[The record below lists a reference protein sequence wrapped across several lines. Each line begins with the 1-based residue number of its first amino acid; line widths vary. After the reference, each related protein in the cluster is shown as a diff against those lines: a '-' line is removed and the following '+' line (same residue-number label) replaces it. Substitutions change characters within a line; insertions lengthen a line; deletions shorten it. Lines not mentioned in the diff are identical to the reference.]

1 MNRKWCLPRLS
12 LCAAAL
18 LCVAIPSVRAVEEL
32 NKEPIKM
39 APFRVEGSYLEVRFA
54 ARFRYHLP
62 GKGLKALVFVKV
74 PKSWMK
80 AGIQVGDWLVG
91 VDGVP
96 VEAMGLVAFVKSI
109 EGKTGQPMLFEVQSK
124 DSPEIRKVEVLFS
137 KGSGELAIQYP

>member
-1 MNRKWCLPRLS
+1 MNRQWGLPCLS
-12 LCAAAL
+12 VCAAAL
-18 LCVAIPSVRAVEEL
+18 LCVAFPSGRAAEEL

-80 AGIQVGDWLVG
+80 QGIQVGDWLVG
-91 VDGVP
+91 IDGEP
-96 VEAMGLVAFVKSI
+96 VEGMGLVALVKSI
-109 EGKTGQPMLFEVQSK
+109 ESKTGKPMLFEVQSK
-124 DSPEIRKVEVLFS
+124 DSHEIRKVEVLFS